1 MTKQEIIEILK
12 QDIKCQEQKVCNT
25 DCEDCQYYITRPK
38 MAEIHKEILKLL
50 SD

>member
-1 MTKQEIIEILK
+1 MTKQEIMEVLEK
-12 QDIKCQEQKVCNT
+12 DVLCQEQKVCET

-38 MAEIHKEILKLL
+38 MAEVHKEMLKML

>member
-12 QDIKCQEQKVCNT
+12 KDIKCQEQKVCNT